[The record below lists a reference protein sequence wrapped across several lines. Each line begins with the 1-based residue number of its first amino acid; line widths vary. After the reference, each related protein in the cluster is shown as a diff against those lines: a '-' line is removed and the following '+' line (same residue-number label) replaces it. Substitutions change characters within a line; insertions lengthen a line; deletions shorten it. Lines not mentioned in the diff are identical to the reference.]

1 MSSAEQVAKSAK
13 ESFDQSQLLDA
24 SERHTAL
31 VALKEALTEHKEEIL
46 KANREDMEAAKAA
59 NLSPQLIKRLDLGT
73 GDKYDSML
81 QGILDVDALADPTGQ
96 VTYAR
101 KLDEGLEL
109 HRVACPIGVLLVIF
123 EARPEV
129 IVNITALAI
138 KSGAFSSSSPLDKRE
153 TDLFFTFPGNAAI
166 LKGGKES
173 LQSQRILSKVIQ
185 GALITTQLP
194 PTYIQTV
201 STRDEI
207 ASLLSQDRYID
218 LVIPRGSN
226 SLVRSIQNGT
236 RIPVMGHADGICAA
250 FVDES
255 ASEKK
260 AINVVVDSKVRP
272 LSFISSHKPSLLF
285 CLQTT
290 YTAACNS
297 AETLLIH
304 EALLPTLWPK
314 LAAALLSANVA
325 LRCDPATLSAL
336 SSESSV
342 SSLPSFSQLVTPSVP
357 EDYDT
362 EFLELILAVKAVPS
376 ASAAI
381 QHINSHSSHH
391 TDSIVTENDAHAK
404 AFCRGIDSAG
414 VYVNASTR
422 FADGFRYGFG
432 TEVGVSTGKTHAR
445 GPVGLEG
452 VRFLPFPSF
461 LSPHAG

>member
-1 MSSAEQVAKSAK
+1 MAEEIARQAK
-13 ESFDQSQLLDA
+13 EAFDASQLLDSA
-24 SERHTAL
+24 ERHTAL
-31 VALKEALTEHKEEIL
+31 VALKEALTTHKDAIL
-46 KANREDMEAAKAA
+46 AANQLDMDAAKEQVAA
-59 NLSPQLIKRLDLGT
+59 GNLSSSLLKRLDLLSSA
-73 GDKYDSML
+73 DKYDSML
-81 QGILDVDALADPTGQ
+81 QGILDVDSLPDPTGQ

-101 KLDEGLEL
+101 TLDEGLEL
-109 HRVACPIGVLLVIF
+109 HRVTCPIGVLLVIF

-138 KSGAFSSSSPLDKRE
+138 KSG
-153 TDLFFTFPGNAAI
+153 NAAI

-173 LQSQRILSKVIQ
+173 NHTQKVMTDVIQ
-185 GALITTQLP
+185 GALSSTQLP
-194 PTYIQTV
+194 PAYIQTV
-201 STRDEI
+201 STRSEI

-226 SLVRSIQNGT
+226 SLVKSIQNDS
-236 RIPVMGHADGICAA
+236 RIPVMGHADGLCAV

-255 ASEKK
+255 AVEKK
-260 AINVVVDSKVRP
+260 AVNVVVDSK
-272 LSFISSHKPSLLF
+272 
-285 CLQTT
+285 TT

-304 EALLPTLWPK
+304 EALLPSLWPK
-314 LAAALLSANVA
+314 LASSLLSANIA
-325 LRCDPATLSAL
+325 LRCDSATLSAL
-336 SSESSV
+336 SSDAIV
-342 SSLPSFSQLVTPSVP
+342 SSHPLFSQLVTPSTP

-376 ASAAI
+376 CAAAI

-391 TDSIVTENDAHAK
+391 TDCIVTEDDANAK

-452 VRFLPFPSF
+452 LVIYKYQVRSTAEDGHGTAVFGTGEGKKPFLHTPLPLGDSPF
-461 LSPHAG
+461 